1 MVPLSKVYSILVKW
15 QIPPFSSNYDI
26 PSYCGLQ
33 QNVGVGVL
41 VYILFS
47 VGRGRAV
54 GVRIVEISII
64 M

>member
-1 MVPLSKVYSILVKW
+1 MIFPATVDYNRMW
-15 QIPPFSSNYDI
+15 
-26 PSYCGLQ
+26 
-33 QNVGVGVL
+33 GVGVL

-54 GVRIVEISII
+54 GVRIVEINII